1 MLINDQ
7 PFINEAVHNNNIME
21 KPRIMIIEDDAIEAM
36 DIKINLESM
45 GYEVSDTVSYGE
57 EALLKLSQNKPDLVL
72 VDIIIKGSINGLEVG
87 QKIKDDFDMPFI
99 FLTSHSEEKTIEKAK
114 LTEPYAYIIKP
125 FDASELKIS
134 IEIALHK
141 HKMEKKLEKQAQYF
155 KNIFKN
161 APIGI
166 FHSTVEGKYIRVNKA
181 LSNMLRYESPVEL
194 INEVN
199 KSTITEKLYVNPIKH
214 SKFIDQIPEDDNWLS
229 FKNDY
234 YRKDGSVMIGKLS
247 FRTIKNEDGTIKYL
261 EGFITDITE
270 QKESE
275 EARMK
280 IEMIAW
286 DRLSE
291 IEGIYDSSPIGL
303 FTLDK
308 NLRYIRINQ
317 NLAKVNGISA
327 IKHIGKT
334 PNEIIPTLSGQIE
347 EMALNTLK
355 TGKPIIGHE
364 IEGVTPSKPGVIRTW
379 IIQSVPFKDIH
390 GFIIGI
396 SFSVLEI
403 TDMKRAQEK
412 IAKTI
417 EKLKL
422 SNDEL
427 QRFAYVVSH
436 DFKEPLRMV
445 SYFTQLIKRR
455 HIDKFDGEV
464 EEFIGFI
471 IEGSKRMERLLDDL
485 LEYSRITSAEDKCEE
500 INLDIIV
507 EESIFN
513 LKMAMEKN
521 NVKIIRDPL
530 PTVSVNHSQMIHVFQ
545 NLFANA
551 IKFRSKKTPII
562 HISSQKEQNQWV
574 IGVTDN
580 GIGINPQYN
589 KRIFDV
595 FQRLHK
601 RTEYDGT
608 GMGLFITK
616 KIVERHNGYI
626 WVDSEPEKGST
637 FYFSLPFENTLV

>member
-1 MLINDQ
+1 M
-7 PFINEAVHNNNIME
+7 V
-21 KPRIMIIEDDAIEAM
+21 KPRILIIEDDAIEAM

-45 GYEVSDTVSYGE
+45 GYEVSDTCSYGE

-72 VDIIIKGSINGLEVG
+72 IDIIIKGSINGLEVG
-87 QKIKDDFDMPFI
+87 QKIKDNLDLPFI
-99 FLTSHSEEKTIEKAK
+99 FLTSHLEEKTIEKAK

-134 IEIALHK
+134 IEIALYK
-141 HKMEKKLEKQAQYF
+141 HKMEKKLERQAQYF
-155 KNIFKN
+155 KNVFKN

-181 LSNMLRYESPVEL
+181 LSDMFGYESPVEL
-194 INEVN
+194 IKEIN
-199 KSTITEKLYVNPIKH
+199 KSTINEKLYVNPEKH
-214 SKFIDQIPEDDNWLS
+214 LKFVDQTPEDDNWHS
-229 FKNDY
+229 FKNKY
-234 YRKDGSVMIGKLS
+234 YRKDGSIMIGELS
-247 FRTIKNEDGTIKYL
+247 FRKIKNEDGTIKYL

-303 FTLDK
+303 CTLDTD
-308 NLRYIRINQ
+308 LRYIRINQ
-317 NLAKVNGISA
+317 NLANINGTSA

-334 PNEIIPTLSGQIE
+334 PHEIIPTLSSQIE
-347 EMALNTLK
+347 EMAHDTLK
-355 TGKPIIGHE
+355 TGKPNMGHE
-364 IEGVTPSKPGVIRTW
+364 IEGVTPSQPSVIRTW
-379 IIQSVPFKDIH
+379 IVQSVPFKDIN
-390 GFIIGI
+390 GVIIGI

-412 IAKTI
+412 IAKTM

-445 SYFTQLIKRR
+445 SYFTQLIKKR

-464 EEFIGFI
+464 DEFIGFI

-485 LEYSRITSAEDKCEE
+485 LEYSRITSAEDKYEE

-513 LKMAMEKN
+513 LKMAIEKN
-521 NVKIIRDPL
+521 NVKITKDPL
-530 PTVSVNHSQMIHVFQ
+530 PTVFVNHSQMIHVFQ

-562 HISSQKEQNQWV
+562 HIFAQKEQNQWI
-574 IGVTDN
+574 IGVSDN
-580 GIGINPQYN
+580 GIGIDPQYN

-595 FQRLHK
+595 FQRLHR
-601 RTEYDGT
+601 RTEYEGT

-616 KIVERHNGYI
+616 KIIERHNGHI
-626 WVDSEPEKGST
+626 WVDSKPEKGST
-637 FYFSLPFENTLV
+637 FYFSLPFENNFV